1 MATVTPNQL
10 VDAYQSA
17 TVAVRAR
24 VIAYVTALWSG
35 SAGFRDADVD
45 RLIAKLVPI
54 VQAGQIQVA
63 QLTDAYIGRQ
73 AVLAGVVHNAGVDRA
88 AIVGYR
94 GTPAAEVYRR
104 PAVATYTALAG
115 GAAYPDAVKAGLD
128 RLISIAGTDMQQAKN
143 RQSASAIEKSGFAGY
158 RRVLT
163 GRENCA
169 FCAIAS
175 TQRYHKA
182 DLMPIHPGCDCGV
195 KPFKGDPGVQ
205 VIEPELLEQVHGLID
220 AKLNGTDRSARDLGL
235 GKVSS
240 SGQPL
245 SDFTDLIITN
255 EHGELGPTLGW
266 RSDKFTSKSDIESLA
281 H

>member
-1 MATVTPNQL
+1 MATVTPDRL

-17 TVAVRAR
+17 TNEVRNR
-24 VIAYVTALWSG
+24 VVAYVSALWSG
-35 SAGFRDADVD
+35 SSGFRDADVE
-45 RLIAKLVPI
+45 RLIAKLVPV
-54 VQAGQIQVA
+54 VQAGQVQVA

-73 AVLAGVVHNAGVDRA
+73 AVLAGVVHHSGVDRE
-88 AIVGYR
+88 AILGYR
-94 GTPAAEVYRR
+94 GTPVETVYRR

-115 GAAYPDAVKAGLD
+115 GASYPDAVKLGLE
-128 RLISIAGTDMQQAKN
+128 RLITIAGTDLQQAKN
-143 RQSASAIEKSGFAGY
+143 RQSAASIESSGFAGY

-175 TQRYHKA
+175 TQRYHKK

-195 KPFKGDPGVQ
+195 KPFNGNPDVQ
-205 VIEPELLEQVHGLID
+205 VIEPEFLEQIHATID
-220 AKLNGTDRSARDLGL
+220 AKLNGTDRGARELGL

-245 SDFTDLIITN
+245 SDFTDLIIVN
-255 EHGELGPTLGW
+255 DHGELGPTLAW
-266 RSDKFTSKSDIESLA
+266 RSDKFTSASDIEALA